1 MRIFRPPNYS
11 GTLALALL
19 FVLIAAVLYLKRN
32 SLEFLY
38 NKTSW
43 GFVALV
49 CYKLLVQSFFLC
61 HLHMLLLALTL
72 GRHIVLEN
80 GLLRSQLFDAGL

>member
-1 MRIFRPPNYS
+1 MVSLPNNPWVFRVHPSLSEHLDLVCCVQVRIFRPPNYS

-19 FVLIAAVLYLKRN
+19 FLLIGAVLYLKRN

-43 GFVALV
+43 GFIALV
-49 CYKLLVQSFFLC
+49 CN
-61 HLHMLLLALTL
+61 T
-72 GRHIVLEN
+72 
-80 GLLRSQLFDAGL
+80 